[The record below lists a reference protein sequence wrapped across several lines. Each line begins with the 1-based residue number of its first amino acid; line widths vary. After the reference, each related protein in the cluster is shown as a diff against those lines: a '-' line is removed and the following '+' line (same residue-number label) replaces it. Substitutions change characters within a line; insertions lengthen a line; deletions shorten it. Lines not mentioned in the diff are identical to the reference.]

1 MALNASGPR
10 TSRQRTGEAAEQQ
23 ALTHLRQQGLQ
34 LLERNYRCQGG
45 EIDLIMREGDTVVF
59 VEVRARAGTSY
70 GGAAASVTPAKQR
83 RLILAAQRWLQ
94 MQASTPPCR
103 FDVIALDGP
112 QLQWLRN
119 AIEA

>member
-1 MALNASGPR
+1 MALNASGSR

-59 VEVRARAGTSY
+59 VEVRARASASY

-94 MQASTPPCR
+94 AQAGTPPCR
-103 FDVIALDGP
+103 FDVVTLDGQ

>member
-10 TSRQRTGEAAEQQ
+10 TSRQRAGEVAEQQ

-59 VEVRARAGTSY
+59 VEVRARASTSY